1 MLEGGKPENPEKTLR
16 GKARTKKKKTH
27 THMALSQN
35 QTHGTLV
42 GGECSQVIQSMYDN
56 NNICIHC
63 FKQTLHV

>member
-16 GKARTKKKKTH
+16 GKARTKKKTH

-42 GGECSQVIQSMYDN
+42 GG
-56 NNICIHC
+56 
-63 FKQTLHV
+63 